1 MIVGAPFCFAALL
14 RYPSIFPHMSTSLS
28 TTELLRYARHLTLPG
43 VGREGQMRL
52 RSARVLVV
60 GAGGL
65 GSPAALY
72 LAAAGIGTLG
82 LVDFDRVD
90 VSNLQRQILHG
101 TGSVGRPKVESAVER
116 LADLNPEVRV
126 VPIEE
131 RLAAANAQDII
142 GQFDLVVDGTD
153 NFPTRYLVND
163 VCVWLGKPLVY
174 GSIFRFEGQ
183 ASVFH
188 AAQGPCYRCL
198 YAEPPPP
205 NLVPSCAE
213 GGVLGVLPGVIG
225 SLQALEAIKLVLG
238 AGESL
243 IGRLLVFDAL
253 GLSFRQ
259 LALRKDPDCPVCGP
273 RPTITEPID
282 YEAFCGIG
290 GQDAPGNDEISAAQL
305 SELLERGGAPVHVLD
320 VREPWEWE
328 IARLPQ
334 ASLVPLGELSERLG
348 EIDPRGE
355 IITLCHHGARSAQA
369 GALLRAAGFSR
380 VRSLSGGIDRWAQEI
395 EPGMARY

>member
-1 MIVGAPFCFAALL
+1 MTA
-14 RYPSIFPHMSTSLS
+14 SLS
-28 TTELLRYARHLTLPG
+28 PAELLRYARHLTLPG
-43 VGREGQMRL
+43 VGPEGQLRL

-101 TGSVGRPKVESAVER
+101 TRAVGRPKVDSAAER
-116 LADLNPEVRV
+116 LADLNPDVRV
-126 VPIEE
+126 IPIER
-131 RLAAANAQDII
+131 RLSAVNARDVI
-142 GQFDLVVDGTD
+142 GQFDLVVDGSD

-163 VCVWLGKPLVY
+163 VCVWLDKPLVY

-188 AAQGPCYRCL
+188 ATRGPCYRCL

-205 NLVPSCAE
+205 HLVPSCAE

-238 AGESL
+238 AGEPL
-243 IGRLLVFDAL
+243 LGRLLVFDAL
-253 GLSFRQ
+253 RLVFRQ
-259 LALRKDPDCPVCGP
+259 LGLRKDPDCPVCGS
-273 RPTITEPID
+273 RPSITEPID

-290 GQDAPGNDEISAAQL
+290 GQDTASADEISATELA
-305 SELLERGGAPVHVLD
+305 ELLESRGAAVQVLD

-334 ASLVPLGELSERLG
+334 ASLVPLGELAGRLG
-348 EIDPRGE
+348 EVDPRAE
-355 IITLCHHGARSAQA
+355 IVTLCHHGARSAQA
-369 GALLRAAGFSR
+369 GALLKAAGFSR
-380 VRSLSGGIDRWAQEI
+380 VRSLAGGIDRWAQDI
-395 EPGMARY
+395 ESEMARY